1 MRKKNFKG
9 RCEKRQVS
17 KSEDVCRTY
26 DAIQRAYLERLEANK
41 NIKSIRC
48 NVPLKGPTVEEYTT
62 DFVCIR
68 ADGEMMVRECVFRR
82 FLTKP
87 LTLKLLDMSREYWT
101 KLGVKDW
108 GIVIDAEKQSVE
120 TG

>member
-17 KSEDVCRTY
+17 ASEDVCRTY
-26 DAIQRAYLERLEANK
+26 DDIQRAYMDKLEANK
-41 NIKSIRC
+41 SIKSIRC

-68 ADGEMMVRECVFRR
+68 VDGEMMVRECVFRR
-82 FLTKP
+82 FLTKYSIVQD
-87 LTLKLLDMSREYWT
+87 TGKLLLPVSP
-101 KLGVKDW
+101 
-108 GIVIDAEKQSVE
+108 DAVVGKRMIHFSIPKHTMV
-120 TG
+120 

>member
-1 MRKKNFKG
+1 MRKKNYKG

-17 KSEDVCRTY
+17 KCEDICRTY
-26 DAIQRAYLERLEANK
+26 DDIQRAYLERLEANK

-48 NVPLKGPTVEEYTT
+48 NVPLKGSAVEEFTT

-87 LTLKLLDMSREYWT
+87 LTLKLLDMSRGYWT
-101 KLGVKDW
+101 KLGVKEW
-108 GIVIDAEKQSVE
+108 GIVIDEELPME

>member
-1 MRKKNFKG
+1 
-9 RCEKRQVS
+9 
-17 KSEDVCRTY
+17 
-26 DAIQRAYLERLEANK
+26 
-41 NIKSIRC
+41 
-48 NVPLKGPTVEEYTT
+48 
-62 DFVCIR
+62 
-68 ADGEMMVRECVFRR
+68 MMVRECVFRR